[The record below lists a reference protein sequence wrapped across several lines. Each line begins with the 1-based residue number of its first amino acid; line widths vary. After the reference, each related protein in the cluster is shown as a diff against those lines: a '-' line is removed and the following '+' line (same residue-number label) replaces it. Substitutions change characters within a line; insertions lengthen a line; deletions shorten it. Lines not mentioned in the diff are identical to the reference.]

1 MPNLRGKTWTP
12 TTPAK
17 TEDANFW
24 EDHLIDDESYE
35 GLQNLLEG
43 GGAGH
48 EIQDADGNTMPQQPV
63 IQFINAEVTNGDGK
77 TIVSGNGQR
86 GPKGDPGDGVPSGGT
101 AGQYLQKTATG
112 TAWAEVDALPDGGTA
127 GQVLTKT
134 ATGAEWAT
142 PAGGDVQS
150 VNSVTPDT
158 NGNVAIDAGDVPISV
173 SGISATDTE
182 SAVGEVYGVAVTHY
196 YAATLGAAS
205 ATSDSTVYSG
215 GYKLTISN
223 STITANSTAVIFFP
237 SGDYSGNVTWIT
249 GAGKVDL
256 YFDQN
261 PNGKAIR
268 VEWKTLTYTAATIS

>member
-1 MPNLRGKTWTP
+1 MPNLREKTWTP

-63 IQFINAEVTNGDGK
+63 IQFINAEVTNGTGK
-77 TIVSGNGQR
+77 TIVSGNGE
-86 GPKGDPGDGVPSGGT
+86 KGDAGTIEVGTVTTGAPGSPVEIT
-101 AGQYLQKTATG
+101 NTG
-112 TAWAEVDALPDGGTA
+112 TPSAAVLNFTIPRGLDGTGS
-127 GQVLTKT
+127 VTKVNNVS
-134 ATGAEWAT
+134 
-142 PAGGDVQS
+142 PGGD
-150 VNSVTPDT
+150 
-158 NGNVAIDAGDVPISV
+158 GNVALTAANVPITAL
-173 SGISATDTE
+173 GISATDTE
-182 SAVGEVYGVAVTHY
+182 SAVSEVYGVAVTHY
-196 YAATLGAAS
+196 YTTTLGAAS

-223 STITANSTAVIFFP
+223 PTITANSTAVVFFP
-237 SGDYSGNVTWIT
+237 NGDYSGNVTWIT
-249 GAGKVDL
+249 AAGKVDL

-261 PNGKAIR
+261 PNSKQIR
-268 VEWKTLTYTAATIS
+268 VEWKTLTYSPATIS

>member
-1 MPNLRGKTWTP
+1 MSYWAKFILQGGEDMPNLREKTWTP

-43 GGAGH
+43 GGAGD

-101 AGQYLQKTATG
+101 TGQIIVKTATG
-112 TAWAEVDALPDGGTA
+112 TAWADP
-127 GQVLTKT
+127 
-134 ATGAEWAT
+134 
-142 PAGGDVQS
+142 PSGDVQS
-150 VNSVTPDT
+150 VNNVTPDA

-173 SGISATDTE
+173 SGISATNTE
-182 SAVGEVYGVAVTHY
+182 SAVSEVYGVAVTRY

-223 STITANSTAVIFFP
+223 PTITANSTAVIFFP
-237 SGDYSGNVTWIT
+237 QGDYSGSVTWET
-249 GAGKVDL
+249 AAGKVDL

-261 PNGKAIR
+261 PNSKQIR
-268 VEWKTLTYTAATIS
+268 VEWKTLTQSASTIS